1 MGVPCLNQV
10 LLLMNSIK
18 WVENKRENAMSQTG
32 DLFPNLEVLELDYNQ
47 ITHFML
53 DIFIQFGHLIQLNFS
68 FNKLAKIQTST
79 FTHLS

>member
-1 MGVPCLNQV
+1 
-10 LLLMNSIK
+10 
-18 WVENKRENAMSQTG
+18 MSQTG